1 MADVNLS
8 VAVAAQGVSSA
19 IAQLESLRSKGLQ
32 TGSALKGLAEASSQA
47 MSIISQTAAGTT
59 QAVQKTTQYG
69 QAIGIAKQATKTFNQ
84 ELRAQVQQYESLAKL
99 DPMSTARSRLTRAGG
114 VGGLAGGLAIATN
127 EQNRLAAQN
136 VSILRDKATVE
147 AQIAAQ
153 TSANAAL
160 EKGRWEN
167 SLLGMTQSQR
177 AQAVLTRATQEYNLA
192 VSTLAR
198 TTGAL
203 NGQYKNDEGRINAR
217 INAVQQL
224 TVAER
229 NLAVAQQESQS
240 TNSFNSSN
248 AFQSSYS
255 YFIIAGLAT
264 QAAAAIRDS
273 GVAAVEASSKMER
286 SFVDVDRTSEGTTAQ
301 LEALRAKLIELSTS
315 TPISFIDLSQIAAL
329 GNQLGIAAQDIESF
343 TQTIAQYS
351 AISGQ
356 SAEDAATA
364 FGRISNLT
372 QLPASQFSNLASSIE
387 YVARTSVATESSISS
402 AAKEISALAAGAGFS
417 AQGIVGLAGALS
429 SLAIPPERAR
439 GALSLYF
446 GALNSAIAE
455 GGPKLEAF
463 ATLLGTTTGDVSTLV
478 RDNKGQEVF
487 TKFITGLSN
496 LDSVA
501 KTSAL
506 DTLGLSTIRVDQ
518 TMRAL
523 AQNVPLVTSVMQGA
537 NRAFSENTELG
548 RQYSKIQATFDSVWK
563 ELTNSITNAAGAV
576 GNNFLPALKD
586 LFQVVTKGI
595 VAFSEFANSP
605 IGKAF
610 LTVAGSV
617 AVLVAAITGL
627 IGALALMK
635 ASLVVAQFAFAGLE
649 SHALVLWLKQVTAGL
664 FTVGT
669 ASKVSAT
676 GALTLR
682 GALVQMGAGAKAAA
696 LGMGLL
702 KIALP
707 LIALTALVA
716 GIQTA
721 ADALEHANNPAK
733 FLGDSVSSL
742 NEAMKEDN
750 PTAFSASVIK
760 SGEAARLSGLHL
772 EGMNKAVGDAVVK
785 QHDAA
790 GAVGTGT
797 SKIDAQTLALGKA
810 TKAWIAN
817 AVIGSDAMKKLIEG
831 PSSIFDSKSLPK
843 ETLSAILEAGFDF
856 DKFSTLAYTKG
867 KAAALKY
874 ATAWVSELDAANPS
888 QKAAFDILFPPGRGA
903 GVVALGNFKNALG
916 EMAGGGVAQAKGE
929 AILTNSVINAISGT
943 AEEATQQFD
952 AFGNVLGT
960 TTANLGAAEV
970 GFRGSVSALADFQD
984 GVQGAMKDFTSFEN
998 ILKESGKD
1006 SKGNDIPVTITGF
1019 GKSLSK
1025 ANSDATK
1032 FFTNITTLAG
1042 SGSTAFAAGLA
1053 DLGPDAQDILAQAM
1067 KLSPE
1072 ARGALERDARF
1083 AAFLS
1088 SDAFK
1093 QALQE
1098 NLSSQNDAY
1107 ARIFSTT
1114 GSLADVRSFIAAQV
1128 AGTAEEWERQWDV
1141 KHPTAP
1147 LNVKILDPSDDELK
1161 ILGDSISGRLTI
1173 TANVTPV
1180 IGNNDSIDPT
1190 KKGIRTNTFTDT
1202 VTKNSLTLPAS
1213 LNGDALTASLTTWMK
1228 DQSITPA
1235 KLQATLNTEG
1245 LNLALDQWR
1254 LSHGPIR
1261 LDVVFGS
1268 LPSIPNYVSQ
1278 NDFKKHSY
1286 RNGGEV
1292 SALQRFAS
1300 GGMLV
1305 GPGSGTS
1312 DSMLVAASN
1321 GEYFNTASST
1331 KFWGADFFDSLN
1343 KKMLPTSFIKLLGA
1357 AAVSGNQ
1364 GPQSV
1369 TNVQLTQ
1376 NYPQT
1381 VHPLKKLSEDSERLV
1396 AGIW

>member
-69 QAIGIAKQATKTFNQ
+69 QAIGIAKQATKSFNQ

-563 ELTNSITNAAGAV
+563 ELTNSITNAAIKAKTIA
-576 GNNFLPALKD
+576 LPALKD

-916 EMAGGGVAQAKGE
+916 EMAGGVAQAKGE

-1161 ILGDSISGRLTI
+1161 ILGDSIS
-1173 TANVTPV
+1173 
-1180 IGNNDSIDPT
+1180 D
-1190 KKGIRTNTFTDT
+1190 
-1202 VTKNSLTLPAS
+1202 
-1213 LNGDALTASLTTWMK
+1213 
-1228 DQSITPA
+1228 
-1235 KLQATLNTEG
+1235 
-1245 LNLALDQWR
+1245 
-1254 LSHGPIR
+1254 
-1261 LDVVFGS
+1261 
-1268 LPSIPNYVSQ
+1268 
-1278 NDFKKHSY
+1278 
-1286 RNGGEV
+1286 
-1292 SALQRFAS
+1292 
-1300 GGMLV
+1300 
-1305 GPGSGTS
+1305 
-1312 DSMLVAASN
+1312 
-1321 GEYFNTASST
+1321 
-1331 KFWGADFFDSLN
+1331 
-1343 KKMLPTSFIKLLGA
+1343 
-1357 AAVSGNQ
+1357 
-1364 GPQSV
+1364 
-1369 TNVQLTQ
+1369 
-1376 NYPQT
+1376 
-1381 VHPLKKLSEDSERLV
+1381 
-1396 AGIW
+1396 